1 MITFE
6 LGNVHQ
12 QQLILV
18 KKVRLIDNIDEQYKE
33 QVKLLN
39 QQVCF
44 NQELF
49 FSTSLLLISLREL
62 CAFITR
68 VSGKY

>member
-44 NQELF
+44 HQELF
-49 FSTSLLLISLREL
+49 FSTGLLLISLREL

-68 VSGKY
+68 ASGKY